1 MLLNLLDVLLVSG
14 GSEDEGGEH
23 NANGGGGRGLHH
35 GDRLGTL
42 KGASD
47 SNLALNSEAKK
58 PQKEGEG
65 CLTHFWRVRATRPQ
79 CPASLVVATQA
90 VCHSE

>member
-14 GSEDEGGEH
+14 GDEDEGGEH
-23 NANGGGGRGLHH
+23 DANGGGGGLHR

-47 SNLALNSEAKK
+47 SNLALN
-58 PQKEGEG
+58 
-65 CLTHFWRVRATRPQ
+65 T
-79 CPASLVVATQA
+79 
-90 VCHSE
+90 

>member
-14 GSEDEGGEH
+14 CGEDEGGEH
-23 NANGGGGRGLHH
+23 DADGGGGGLHH

-47 SNLALNSEAKK
+47 SNLALNTETKK
-58 PQKEGEG
+58 PQG
-65 CLTHFWRVRATRPQ
+65 RDV
-79 CPASLVVATQA
+79 
-90 VCHSE
+90 